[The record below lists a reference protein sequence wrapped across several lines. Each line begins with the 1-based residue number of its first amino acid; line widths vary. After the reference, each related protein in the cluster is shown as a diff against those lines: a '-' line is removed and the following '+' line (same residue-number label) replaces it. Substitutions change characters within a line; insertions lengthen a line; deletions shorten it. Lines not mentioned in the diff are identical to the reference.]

1 MSRALLLPA
10 ARFEIASLGEL
21 VGEPSRVAMLLA
33 LLDGSARPATELA
46 DLAGVTRATASSH
59 LRRLR
64 EGGLLS
70 VEPRGRHRYFRLAGE
85 RVADLIETLAL
96 AGPRGRTRP
105 SARDPARQALERA
118 RTCYRHLA
126 GRLGVACYEALER
139 QHLLSLEGGGLRL
152 TRRGQARFEALGLK
166 VARWPSGKACLD
178 WTERRSHLGG
188 ALGTLVSQHLFD
200 LGWIAR
206 RKDGNGR
213 AVEVT
218 PLGRCELVRQLALP
232 EAGLEP

>member
-1 MSRALLLPA
+1 MTRALLMPA
-10 ARFEIASLGEL
+10 APFEIASLGEL

-46 DLAGVTRATASSH
+46 DLAGVSRATASSH

-85 RVADLIETLAL
+85 PVADLIETLAL
-96 AGPRGRTRP
+96 VGPRGRARP
-105 SARDPARQALERA
+105 APRDPARRALERA

-126 GRLGVACYEALER
+126 GRVGVACYDAFER
-139 QHLLSLEGGGLRL
+139 QGLLSLEGGGLRL
-152 TRRGQARFEALGLK
+152 TPRGEARFEALGLESS
-166 VARWPSGKACLD
+166 RWPKGKACLD
-178 WTERRSHLGG
+178 WTERRPHLGG
-188 ALGTLVSQHLFD
+188 ALGALVTQHLFD
-200 LGWIAR
+200 LGWLAR
-206 RKDGNGR
+206 RKDAR

-218 PLGRCELVRQLALP
+218 PLGSCELVRQLALP
-232 EAGLEP
+232 EAALQP